1 MAAPADAASIANA
14 AAAKS
19 AAPAAQIRKD
29 IGAKTVRARSAFD
42 YGSEAELYHPRS
54 RTARRQPVGYRRGH
68 SGRGRHSLRHRG
80 PAAGASARRRSRSRR
95 EAIRQPRDPSPV
107 RQRWLSSAPPQG
119 GLVREVLPTGE
130 LDAALATLFRTA
142 AEEPRVKRF
151 SDLSAAKG

>member
-29 IGAKTVRARSAFD
+29 IGAKTFD

-68 SGRGRHSLRHRG
+68 CGRGRHSLRPRG

-95 EAIRQPRDPSPV
+95 GAIRQPRDPSPV